1 MLLIIAAALA
11 PSVALLS
18 FFYLKDEFENEPLVT
33 VARCFVFGCLLVFPV
48 MFIQFA
54 FDEEGLLQS
63 EMATAFVQT
72 SMVEEFFKWF
82 VVYFAVYHHV
92 HFNERYDGIVYACA
106 VALGFATVE
115 NVFYLLASGVEDAFA
130 RALLPVSSHAL
141 FGVVMGYYLG
151 KAKFNKKR
159 KKTFIFLSFLLPA
172 LFHGTYNF
180 ILLTQNYWTY
190 SVIPFMIFLWV
201 YALRKV
207 KHANRMQAKDYTENQ
222 IS

>member
-1 MLLIIAAALA
+1 MLIIITAALA
-11 PSVALLS
+11 PSIALLC
-18 FFYLKDEFENEPLVT
+18 FFYLKDEFENEPLTT
-33 VARCFVFGCLLVFPV
+33 VARCFIFGCLLVFPV

-54 FDEEGLLQS
+54 FDEEGLFHS
-63 EMATAFVQT
+63 AAATAFIQIAVI
-72 SMVEEFFKWF
+72 EEFFKWF
-82 VVYFAVYHHV
+82 VVFFTVYHHV
-92 HFNERYDGIVYACA
+92 HFNERYDGIVYASA

-115 NVFYLLASGVEDAFA
+115 NIFYLISSGVEYAFL

-159 KKTFIFLSFLLPA
+159 KKRFIFFSFLFPA
-172 LFHGTYNF
+172 SFHGIYNY

-207 KHANRMQAKDYTENQ
+207 KHANRMQAKDYTHNKAG
-222 IS
+222 